1 MEKSNHRILLT
12 LVVIVIIGICGLV
25 GYLMLDK
32 SGMKLSGNSTTSLE
46 SNSFDIDITT
56 SDSDKVI
63 SIDKTNIK
71 VSGTLDDNNSE
82 IKYNLN
88 VKNKGT
94 IDTYLYSIVVDD
106 ANLDVKVLNGDK
118 ELTDD
123 TIIKSNDNLD
133 ITLVIAKKNEE
144 SIRPYPGS
152 IPDACFDGG
161 SI

>member
-94 IDTYLYSIVVDD
+94 IDTYLYSIVADD
-106 ANLDVKVLNGDK
+106 TDLDVKVLNGDK

-123 TIIKSNDNLD
+123 TIIESKDHLD
-133 ITLVIAKKNEE
+133 IVLVVKSKNEE
-144 SIRPYPGS
+144 KI
-152 IPDACFDGG
+152 DFDTN
-161 SI
+161 IKLVFNQYNK

>member
-1 MEKSNHRILLT
+1 MEKSNHRIFLAL
-12 LVVIVIIGICGLV
+12 IVIIIVGVCGLV

-71 VSGTLDDNNSE
+71 VSGTLDDINKE

-94 IDTYLYSIVVDD
+94 IDTYLYSIVADETD
-106 ANLDVKVLNGDK
+106 LDVKVLNGDK

-123 TIIKSNDNLD
+123 TIIESKDHLD
-133 ITLVIAKKNEE
+133 IVLVVKSKNEE
-144 SIRPYPGS
+144 KI
-152 IPDACFDGG
+152 DFDTN
-161 SI
+161 IKLVFNQYNK

>member
-1 MEKSNHRILLT
+1 MEKSNHRVLLT

-82 IKYNLN
+82 IKYNLK

-94 IDTYLYSIVVDD
+94 IDTYLYSIVADD
-106 ANLDVKVLNGDK
+106 TDLDVKVLNGDK

-123 TIIKSNDNLD
+123 TIIKAKENLD
-133 ITLVIAKKNEE
+133 ITLVITKKNAEN
-144 SIRPYPGS
+144 I
-152 IPDACFDGG
+152 DFDTN
-161 SI
+161 IKLVFNQYNK

>member
-12 LVVIVIIGICGLV
+12 LVVILIIGICGLV

-71 VSGTLDDNNSE
+71 VSGTLDDINKE

-94 IDTYLYSIVVDD
+94 IDTYLYSIVADETD
-106 ANLDVKVLNGDK
+106 LDVKVLNGDK

-123 TIIKSNDNLD
+123 TIIESKDHLD
-133 ITLVIAKKNEE
+133 IVLVVKSKNEE
-144 SIRPYPGS
+144 KI
-152 IPDACFDGG
+152 DFDTN
-161 SI
+161 IKLVFNQYNK

>member
-94 IDTYLYSIVVDD
+94 IDTYLYSIVADD
-106 ANLDVKVLNGDK
+106 TDLDVKVLNGDK

-123 TIIKSNDNLD
+123 TIIKAKENLD
-133 ITLVIAKKNEE
+133 ITLVITKKNAEN
-144 SIRPYPGS
+144 I
-152 IPDACFDGG
+152 DFDTN
-161 SI
+161 IKLVFNQYNK

>member
-82 IKYNLN
+82 IKYNLK

-94 IDTYLYSIVVDD
+94 IDTYLYSIVADD
-106 ANLDVKVLNGDK
+106 TNLDVKVLNGDK

-123 TIIKSNDNLD
+123 TIIKAKENLD
-133 ITLVIAKKNEE
+133 ITLVITKKE
-144 SIRPYPGS
+144 
-152 IPDACFDGG
+152 
-161 SI
+161 

>member
-1 MEKSNHRILLT
+1 MEKSNHRVLLP

-32 SGMKLSGNSTTSLE
+32 SGMKLSGNSTTNDLKT
-46 SNSFDIDITT
+46 NIFDIDITT

-71 VSGTLDDNNSE
+71 VSGILNDNNSE

-94 IDTYLYSIVVDD
+94 IDTYLYSVVVDD
-106 ANLDVKVLNGDK
+106 TNLDVKVLNGDK
-118 ELTDD
+118 ELTSDN
-123 TIIKSNDNLD
+123 IIESKDNLD
-133 ITLVIAKKNEE
+133 IVLVVKSKNED
-144 SIRPYPGS
+144 SI
-152 IPDACFDGG
+152 DFDTN
-161 SI
+161 IKLVFNQYNK

>member
-94 IDTYLYSIVVDD
+94 IDTYLYSIVADD
-106 ANLDVKVLNGDK
+106 TNLDVKVLNGDK

-123 TIIKSNDNLD
+123 TIIESKDHLD
-133 ITLVIAKKNEE
+133 IVLVVKSKNAEK
-144 SIRPYPGS
+144 I
-152 IPDACFDGG
+152 DFDTN
-161 SI
+161 IKLVFNQYNK

>member
-82 IKYNLN
+82 IKYNLK

-94 IDTYLYSIVVDD
+94 IDTYLYSIVADD
-106 ANLDVKVLNGDK
+106 TNLDVKVLNGDK

-123 TIIKSNDNLD
+123 TIIKAKENLD
-133 ITLVIAKKNEE
+133 ITLVITKKNAEN
-144 SIRPYPGS
+144 I
-152 IPDACFDGG
+152 DFDTN
-161 SI
+161 IKLVFNQYNK

>member
-12 LVVIVIIGICGLV
+12 IVVIVIISICGLV

-71 VSGTLDDNNSE
+71 VSGTLDDINKE

-94 IDTYLYSIVVDD
+94 IDTYLYSIVADD
-106 ANLDVKVLNGDK
+106 TNLDVKVLNGDK

-123 TIIKSNDNLD
+123 TIIKAKENLD
-133 ITLVIAKKNEE
+133 ITLVITKKNAEN
-144 SIRPYPGS
+144 I
-152 IPDACFDGG
+152 DFDTN
-161 SI
+161 IKLVFNQYNK

>member
-1 MEKSNHRILLT
+1 MEKSNHRVLLT

-32 SGMKLSGNSTTSLE
+32 SGMKLSGNSTTNDLKA
-46 SNSFDIDITT
+46 NIFDIDITT

-71 VSGTLDDNNSE
+71 VSGTLDNTTNE
-82 IKYNLN
+82 IKYNLKI
-88 VKNKGT
+88 KNKGT

-106 ANLDVKVLNGDK
+106 ANLDVKVLNSDT

-133 ITLVIAKKNEE
+133 IVLVITKKNGE
-144 SIRPYPGS
+144 SI
-152 IPDACFDGG
+152 DFDTN
-161 SI
+161 IKLVFNQYNK

>member
-12 LVVIVIIGICGLV
+12 LVVIVIIGICGFV

-32 SGMKLSGNSTTSLE
+32 SGMKLSGNSTTNDLKA
-46 SNSFDIDITT
+46 NNFDIDITT

-71 VSGTLDDNNSE
+71 VSGTLDNTTNE
-82 IKYNLN
+82 IKYNLKI
-88 VKNKGT
+88 KNKGT

-123 TIIKSNDNLD
+123 TLIKSNDNLD
-133 ITLVIAKKNEE
+133 IVLLITKKNGE
-144 SIRPYPGS
+144 SI
-152 IPDACFDGG
+152 DFDTN
-161 SI
+161 IKLVFNQYNK

>member
-71 VSGTLDDNNSE
+71 VSGTLDDINKE

-94 IDTYLYSIVVDD
+94 IDTYLYSIVADETD
-106 ANLDVKVLNGDK
+106 LDVKVLNGDK

-123 TIIKSNDNLD
+123 TIIKAKENLD
-133 ITLVIAKKNEE
+133 ITLVITKKNAEN
-144 SIRPYPGS
+144 I
-152 IPDACFDGG
+152 DFDTN
-161 SI
+161 IKLVFNQYNK

>member
-12 LVVIVIIGICGLV
+12 LVVIVIIGICGLA

-32 SGMKLSGNSTTSLE
+32 SGMKLSGNSTTNDLKA
-46 SNSFDIDITT
+46 NNFDIDITT

-71 VSGTLDDNNSE
+71 VSGTLDDTSSE

-94 IDTYLYSIVVDD
+94 IDTYLYSVVVDD
-106 ANLDVKVLNGDK
+106 TNLDVKVLNGDK

-133 ITLVIAKKNEE
+133 IVLVITKKSEE
-144 SIRPYPGS
+144 SV
-152 IPDACFDGG
+152 DFDTN
-161 SI
+161 IKLVFNQYNK

>member
-1 MEKSNHRILLT
+1 MEKSNHRVLLT
-12 LVVIVIIGICGLV
+12 LVVIVIIGICGMV

-32 SGMKLSGNSTTSLE
+32 SGMKLSGNSTTNDLKA
-46 SNSFDIDITT
+46 NIFDIDITT

-71 VSGTLDDNNSE
+71 VSGTLDNTTNE
-82 IKYNLN
+82 IKYNLKI
-88 VKNKGT
+88 KNKGT

-106 ANLDVKVLNGDK
+106 ANLDVKVLNSDT

-133 ITLVIAKKNEE
+133 IVLVITKKNGE
-144 SIRPYPGS
+144 SI
-152 IPDACFDGG
+152 DFDTN
-161 SI
+161 IKLVFNQYNK

>member
-12 LVVIVIIGICGLV
+12 LVVILIIGICGLV

-94 IDTYLYSIVVDD
+94 IDTYLYSIVADD
-106 ANLDVKVLNGDK
+106 TNLDVKVLNGDK

-123 TIIKSNDNLD
+123 TIIESKDHLD
-133 ITLVIAKKNEE
+133 IVLVVKSKNAEK
-144 SIRPYPGS
+144 I
-152 IPDACFDGG
+152 DFDTN
-161 SI
+161 IKLVFNQYNK